1 MDRAE
6 LTGSVSSGMY
16 SVGALFE
23 IQSHSAALG
32 GKVYSVV
39 EGISV
44 RGSNE

>member
-6 LTGSVSSGMY
+6 LTGSVSSGMD
-16 SVGALFE
+16 SVGSFFE
-23 IQSHSAALG
+23 IQSPSAALG
-32 GKVYSVV
+32 GKVYSFV